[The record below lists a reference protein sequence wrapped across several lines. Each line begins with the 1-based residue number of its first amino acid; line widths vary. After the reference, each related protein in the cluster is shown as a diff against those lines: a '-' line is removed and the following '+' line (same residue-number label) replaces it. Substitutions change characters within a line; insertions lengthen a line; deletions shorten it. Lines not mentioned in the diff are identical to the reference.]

1 MLINI
6 NIKQLSKR
14 GRRVKPVP
22 FVYDEPFD
30 TVEDFIKATVKIM
43 YYAFMNKEAGTIESE
58 DGVFPVSNSGKG
70 TSDSEKG
77 NPDSDKGTHNSD
89 DDHHNSQRKIL
100 SQEELDNMAEIG
112 KIAFDL
118 VYGSKDVTLDKAYE
132 TALLAY
138 KDGLVRLFV
147 GDKEAGELEEPLTL
161 KDGDEVTFIRLTFL
175 AGRIW

>member
-70 TSDSEKG
+70 T
-77 NPDSDKGTHNSD
+77 HNSD
-89 DDHHNSQRKIL
+89 DDHHNSHRKVL
-100 SQEELDNMAEIG
+100 SQEELDNMAKIG

-147 GDKEAGELEEPLTL
+147 GDKEAGELEAPLTL

>member
-70 TSDSEKG
+70 
-77 NPDSDKGTHNSD
+77 NPDSDKGTHNSY
-89 DDHHNSQRKIL
+89 DDHHNSQRKVL

-147 GDKEAGELEEPLTL
+147 GDKEAGELETPLTL